1 MSLTPQQLFDFAA
14 GLDAALS
21 EAHAR
26 SAISRAYYA
35 LMHRADEI
43 IPAELGRPTD
53 RGSTHERVIEAVER
67 HGAGRLP
74 GRSLARQLTRALREL
89 KNQRVDADYQLHE
102 NISAE
107 NARKCVA
114 RARTALSWC
123 DDIDRQI
130 GKNSPHTGG

>member
-1 MSLTPQQLFDFAA
+1 MSLTPRQLFDFAA

-43 IPAELGRPTD
+43 FPAEFGRPTD

-67 HGAGRLP
+67 HAASLLP

-89 KNQRVDADYQLHE
+89 KNLRVDADYRLHE
-102 NISAE
+102 NVSAE
-107 NARKCVA
+107 HAHKCVS
-114 RARTALSWC
+114 RTRTALGWC

-130 GKNSPHTGG
+130 GTTPSPSGG